1 MTSKSV
7 FISAVFLI
15 VFSSLKAQPK
25 DNSHSVDVKGK
36 LGLGAAISLDQIS
49 SMKLYKFDPK
59 NHCNQSKALRIVY
72 EDSISKCFDFVR
84 NIGKVSGKK
93 IVALLNLKSTFG
105 NENYACFDT
114 SYALIVYDIH
124 ECIIGYIHLS
134 LNCNKAWIFPTTPA
148 FEFYKNQEFM
158 PIGLSASAR
167 KQLLG
172 LLKISE

>member
-7 FISAVFLI
+7 FISAIFLI

-25 DNSHSVDVKGK
+25 DDSYSVDVKGK
-36 LGLGAAISLDQIS
+36 LDLGAAISLNQIS
-49 SMKLYKFDPK
+49 LMKLYKFDPK

-84 NIGKVSGKK
+84 NIGKVSYKK

-114 SYALIVYDIH
+114 NYALIVYDIH